1 MSFGAQLL
9 VLKFVSF
16 RVWTFSVVLFVKNT
30 SVQQRGS
37 LYLEIGVGKLE
48 GFAKDWSTIH
58 VLQKLHVISILLWS
72 PVVCM
77 EDANLSSNGTTFTL
91 KVNIVDGKY
100 VLTIRCL
107 SCQLKA
113 TMANSYFPKKLKA
126 GFQGST
132 LYVYV
137 L

>member
-9 VLKFVSF
+9 VLKSLSVCGSF
-16 RVWTFSVVLFVKNT
+16 QLYFLLKTQ

-77 EDANLSSNGTTFTL
+77 EDGNLSSNRTTFTL
-91 KVNIVDGKY
+91 KVNM
-100 VLTIRCL
+100 LH
-107 SCQLKA
+107 
-113 TMANSYFPKKLKA
+113 
-126 GFQGST
+126 FQ
-132 LYVYV
+132 
-137 L
+137 